1 MWKPENCEQ
10 FSDIVRDLMQD
21 EEVLAM
27 ENLPRH
33 SKQSNCLNHS
43 LMVAYLSFLVC
54 KKLKWDHEAAARAGL
69 LHDFTGGDWE
79 EENQSILRLWQHPH
93 QALKNAE
100 ERYALSGKEK
110 DIIVKHMWPLT
121 LRLPR
126 HKESFVVSMADKAC
140 AFIEMCRLYHPK
152 KARENLAAGLA

>member
-1 MWKPENCEQ
+1 MWNPENCEQ
-10 FSDIVRDLMQD
+10 FGDIVRDLMED
-21 EEVLAM
+21 EAVLAM

-33 SKQSNCLNHS
+33 SKKSNCLNHS

-54 KKLKWDHEAAARAGL
+54 RKMNWDHEAAARAGL
-69 LHDFTGGDWE
+69 LHDFAGGEWE
-79 EENQSILRLWQHPH
+79 EENTGFQRLWQHPR
-93 QALKNAE
+93 QALKNAG
-100 ERYALSGKEK
+100 ERYELSHKEK
-110 DIIVKHMWPLT
+110 DIIEKHMWPLT

-140 AFIEMCRLYHPK
+140 AVMEMCRLYQPR